1 MVEAGENHPGRSSAT
16 IAAALFL
23 SLVALAVQ
31 TASTDSFVAI
41 ADARFE
47 EALYAFRNPFL
58 LGFFGWIT
66 FFGNAVV
73 VAGLTATALMA
84 LLSSKAYRVYAF
96 GLAAAVA
103 GAVTTGYVLKMLMA
117 RARPGGLIP
126 AAIETSFS
134 FPSGHATASLALF
147 GFMTYLLC
155 KMFPARKSFLLIA
168 SAILIGSVG
177 FSRLYLGVHFPS
189 DVLAGYL
196 VGGLWLLGGIE
207 IVRHLRRKEA
217 ICRQEASLRY

>member
-1 MVEAGENHPGRSSAT
+1 MVEIGKTNPGRSSAT

-23 SLVALAVQ
+23 TLVVFAIQA
-31 TASTDSFVAI
+31 ASADSFVSV
-41 ADARFE
+41 ADTRFE
-47 EALYAFRNPFL
+47 EALYALRNPFL

-84 LLSSKAYRVYAF
+84 LLSSKAFRIYAF
-96 GLAAAVA
+96 GLAATVA
-103 GAVTTGYVLKMLMA
+103 GAATMGYILKMLVA
-117 RARPGGLIP
+117 RARPGGLLP

-155 KMFPARKSFLLIA
+155 KMFPAKKAFFLVA
-168 SAILIGSVG
+168 SIILIGSVG

-207 IVRHLRRKEA
+207 TVRYLRRREA
-217 ICRQEASLRY
+217 VLRQKTSLQY

>member
-1 MVEAGENHPGRSSAT
+1 MVEAGETRPGRNSAA
-16 IAAALFL
+16 IAAVMFL
-23 SLVALAVQ
+23 TLVVLAIQ
-31 TASTDSFVAI
+31 AASADSFVSV
-41 ADARFE
+41 ADVRFE
-47 EALYAFRNPFL
+47 EALYAVRNSFL

-84 LLSSKAYRVYAF
+84 LLSSKAYRIYAF

-103 GAVTTGYVLKMLMA
+103 GAATTGYILKMLVA
-117 RARPGGLIP
+117 RARPGGLLP

-134 FPSGHATASLALF
+134 FPSGHATVSLALF

-155 KMFPARKSFLLIA
+155 KMFPARKSLLLA
-168 SAILIGSVG
+168 AAALLIGSVG

-196 VGGLWLLGGIE
+196 VGGLWLIGGIE
-207 IVRHLRRKEA
+207 TVRHLRRREA
-217 ICRQEASLRY
+217 ARRQEASLRY